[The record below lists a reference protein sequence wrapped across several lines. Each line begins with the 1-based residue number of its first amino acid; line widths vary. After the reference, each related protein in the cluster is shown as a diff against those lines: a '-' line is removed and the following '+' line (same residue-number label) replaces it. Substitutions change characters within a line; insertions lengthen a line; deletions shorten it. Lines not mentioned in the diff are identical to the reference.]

1 MNQNEIL
8 QKIKSL
14 NMGERI
20 ELGEK
25 IDKRIMEK
33 LLPEETGKHSTD
45 ELNKN
50 LTSVV
55 KLLLF
60 RIRLLEQ
67 NQNRASKNSKN
78 LETHGKPGSIKP
90 RLEYIG

>member
-8 QKIKSL
+8 QKIKTL

-55 KLLLF
+55 KLLLM
-60 RIRLLEQ
+60 RIKLLEE
-67 NQNRASKNSKN
+67 NQNRAKNLEN

-90 RLEYIG
+90 KPEYIG